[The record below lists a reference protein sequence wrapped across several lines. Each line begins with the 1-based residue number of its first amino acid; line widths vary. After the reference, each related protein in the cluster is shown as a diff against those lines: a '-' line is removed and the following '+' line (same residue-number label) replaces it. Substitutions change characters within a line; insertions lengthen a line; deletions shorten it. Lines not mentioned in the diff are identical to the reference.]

1 MDFSNVKDRLTAKL
15 GPLPVWAWALI
26 AVGVGYAAYRIFYKP
41 ESNEGP
47 SYAVDAEYADNP
59 PSDDSGG
66 LSSAYSTVPSSTTA
80 GLSSGSG
87 GVSLVPGAM
96 PDDSSTIGLAS
107 WSADNPLPVII
118 SQINPNLY
126 DASTTGDV
134 AAQAPV
140 SNPSAADAAASI
152 RSGLLAAVN
161 AAKDVERAAQAR
173 VVAAKSAVETAR
185 NKVSS
190 AKTDAQKRSAKSAL
204 AAAESALVSA
214 QAEKARA
221 AAASGAASARLA
233 SA

>member
-1 MDFSNVKDRLTAKL
+1 VDFSNIKDRLTSKL

-41 ESNEGP
+41 ESGEGP
-47 SYAVDAEYADNP
+47 SYSVDAEYADNP
-59 PSDDSGG
+59 AGDDSGG
-66 LSSAYSTVPSSTTA
+66 LSSAYSTVPSGVTA

-87 GVSLVPGAM
+87 GVGLVPGAM
-96 PDDSSTIGLAS
+96 PDDSSSIGMAS

-126 DASTTGDV
+126 DPSTTGD
-134 AAQAPV
+134 AGTQAPV
-140 SNPSAADAAASI
+140 SNPSASETAASI

-173 VVAAKSAVETAR
+173 VVAARSAVETAR
-185 NKVSS
+185 NKSEQ
-190 AKTDAQKRSAKSAL
+190 AKTDAQKRAAKSAL
-204 AAAESALVSA
+204 ASAEAALVSA
-214 QAEKARA
+214 QSEKARA
-221 AAASGAASARLA
+221 AAQSGVATARLA